1 MSTVIVVEQLSKS
14 YQLSHRL
21 KKRQN
26 QQQSLREVVTGG
38 FLSLFKRP
46 EAEARADETQETF
59 WALQDINFE
68 VKQGERLAIVGRNG
82 AGKST
87 LLKILS
93 RVVTPTAGTIRY
105 RGRMSSLLEVGTGF
119 HPELTG
125 RENIYLSGAI
135 LGMTQAE
142 VRKKFDSIVDF
153 AEVEKFLDTPVKH
166 YSSGMYVR
174 LAFSVS
180 AFLEP
185 DILVLDEVLS
195 VGDANF
201 QRKSQKKMRELA
213 AEGRTVLFVSHSMGA
228 VREMCDTAIILDGGR
243 ASEKQAVDLAVGSYL
258 RHSIRTESA
267 VLPLFTDDVDL
278 LAVELSQDGLP
289 HGEYDGDKPLDVTI
303 AYRLNRPLHDFR
315 IGFYLK
321 TTLGELVTRAL
332 FADWDPS
339 AEEGRPGEYM
349 LHAKIPALFLV
360 AGSYVLEVH
369 CSQFGIGDFFAD
381 AASFPFRMRAS
392 ERYNEQHANEQTFGF
407 VYLNPSWRLEPC

>member
-1 MSTVIVVEQLSKS
+1 MSNVIVVDQLSKS
-14 YQLSHRL
+14 YQLAHRS
-21 KKRQN
+21 KRPQK
-26 QQQSLREVVTGG
+26 QSLREAVTGS
-38 FLSLFKRP
+38 FFSLFKRP
-46 EAEARADETQETF
+46 EAEVRAEETQETF
-59 WALQDINFE
+59 WALKDVSFE
-68 VKQGERLAIVGRNG
+68 VEQGERLAIVGRNG

-93 RVVTPTAGTIRY
+93 RVVSPTSGTVRY

-125 RENIYLSGAI
+125 RENIYLSGAV
-135 LGMTQAE
+135 LGMSQAE
-142 VRKKFDSIVDF
+142 VRQKFDAVVDF

-243 ASEKQAVDLAVGSYL
+243 VSEKQTVDVAVGSYL
-258 RHSIRTESA
+258 RHSVRTESA
-267 VLPLFTDDVDL
+267 TLPLFTEEVDL

-289 HGEYDGDKPLDVTI
+289 HTEYDGDKPLDVAI
-303 AYRLNRPLHDFR
+303 AFKIRHTLDNFR
-315 IGFYLK
+315 IGFYIK
-321 TTLGELVTRAL
+321 TVMGELVTRAL
-332 FADWDPS
+332 LADWDS
-339 AEEGRPGEYM
+339 AAEDASIGECVVR
-349 LHAKIPALFLV
+349 ATIPARFLI

-369 CSQFGIGDFFAD
+369 CSRFGIGDFFAD

-392 ERYNEQHANEQTFGF
+392 TLYNTQHANEQTFGF
-407 VYLNPSWRLEPC
+407 VYLNPNWRLERV